1 MKKKITMRK
10 KKKNAVMIAEMPLLC
25 LPSAIQQDGA
35 ASESSSCRPGIVRI
49 FSFSETWDF

>member
-25 LPSAIQQDGA
+25 LPSANVMTKKRRGK
-35 ASESSSCRPGIVRI
+35 RIV
-49 FSFSETWDF
+49 

>member
-35 ASESSSCRPGIVRI
+35 ASESSSSRLGIVRI
-49 FSFSETWDF
+49 FSFS